1 MITELSREVE
11 KYQQAH
17 SVASE
22 SNQTLHEA
30 MRIHVVNLQILMEP
44 FPELLKSIPSVSD
57 AGEFVFVLLC
67 FVLKEQCGRLHPLY
81 NLQSS
86 RMKWPVTK

>member
-1 MITELSREVE
+1 MGKRPPNNVITELSREVK

-30 MRIHVVNLQILMEP
+30 MRIHVVNLQILMKP
-44 FPELLKSIPSVSD
+44 FPELLKSIPSIAD
-57 AGEFVFVLLC
+57 AGEFIFLLC
-67 FVLKEQCGRLHPLY
+67 LC
-81 NLQSS
+81 
-86 RMKWPVTK
+86 